1 MRLRLIFVAST
12 LAALLSRI
20 LLVESSVTMCLANYA
35 FILQFGK
42 TTELSRRERCTSL
55 FELKNVPLSYVL
67 TDNNFEL

>member
-42 TTELSRRERCTSL
+42 TTELSRRERCIFL
-55 FELKNVPLSYVL
+55 FELKMRHFLFF
-67 TDNNFEL
+67 TKDNNFEL